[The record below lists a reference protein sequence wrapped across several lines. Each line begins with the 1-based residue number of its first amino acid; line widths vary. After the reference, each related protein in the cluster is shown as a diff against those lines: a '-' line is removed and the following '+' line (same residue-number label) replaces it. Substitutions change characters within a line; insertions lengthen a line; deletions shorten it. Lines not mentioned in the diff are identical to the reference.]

1 MDFSLVI
8 DSFFTIIFGFL
19 FELYLLYVFI
29 VRKLKRKEN
38 FVFKFII
45 GLFLVLLFSF
55 VATIFYVFY
64 GDTVIG
70 RVVVYS
76 FIFIATIIHL
86 YYCFDKSVIIMS

>member
-86 YYCFDKSVIIMS
+86 Y

>member
-1 MDFSLVI
+1 MDFSLVF

-38 FVFKFII
+38 FVFKFVI
-45 GLFLVLLFSF
+45 GLVLVLLFSF
-55 VATIFYVFY
+55 ISTIFYVSY

-70 RVVVYS
+70 RVLVYS
-76 FIFIATIIHL
+76 FIFISTIIHL
-86 YYCFDKSVIIMS
+86 YYCFDE

>member
-1 MDFSLVI
+1 MDFSLVF

-38 FVFKFII
+38 FVFKFVI
-45 GLFLVLLFSF
+45 GLVLVLLFSF
-55 VATIFYVFY
+55 ISTIFYVSY

-70 RVVVYS
+70 RVLVYS
-76 FIFIATIIHL
+76 FIFISTIIHQNNN
-86 YYCFDKSVIIMS
+86 INE